1 MFKSEIETLFRFYFR
16 HRFLYS
22 KRTQRW
28 RAAPVL
34 KPKEY
39 KYIPNLLLHIFEKRA
54 SIPGPVNQKLTLPAD
69 VPRNISPSIA
79 VTPHPPMQQLLQEH
93 QSRLGN

>member
-1 MFKSEIETLFRFYFR
+1 MNTESERLKKLQMASKDIVFYTV
-16 HRFLYS
+16 
-22 KRTQRW
+22 KGW